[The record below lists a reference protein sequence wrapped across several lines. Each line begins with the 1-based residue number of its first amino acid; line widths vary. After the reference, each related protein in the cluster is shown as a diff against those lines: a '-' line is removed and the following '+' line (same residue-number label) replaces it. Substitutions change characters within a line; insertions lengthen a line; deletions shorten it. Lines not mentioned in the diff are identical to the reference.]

1 MKVGDPSRKRD
12 EPKRRCMK
20 IIRKNLE
27 KKKCN
32 ISKNLAQD
40 NLK

>member
-20 IIRKNLE
+20 IIQKNLE
-27 KKKCN
+27 KKN
-32 ISKNLAQD
+32 TTYLRIW
-40 NLK
+40 LKII